1 MKQKFTQNL
10 LVRYLYKETTAAE
23 TMMVADA
30 LYEDRR
36 LYEQFEDLLES
47 KSQLPEVRFN
57 PSASAIQ
64 NILKYSEQSAVETQ
78 H

>member
-47 KSQLPEVRFN
+47 KNQLPEVRFT

-64 NILKYSEQSAVETQ
+64 NILRYSEQSAVETP